1 MCQHCD
7 RGFPNLHGVRFDRR
21 SLLKSAAAGVVTIGL
36 PFAEAAHAAPDT
48 TVPATTF
55 KGTHGTGFCNSA
67 YFISHMLQL
76 AKNDGVTLQF
86 VNTPTNAD
94 AVTFFATGQVDVS
107 VLPYTS
113 FLALHGAGAP
123 VKIVGGGGIQG
134 CTVIAQPGLDTPA
147 KLKGKT
153 LGTFQLDTL
162 EVLPYDWMKMH
173 GLSFKDIQVRY
184 LGSTP
189 EQVEAFK
196 AGAIDIAGVIEPYAT
211 ALLNDVKGS
220 VLLSDGLD
228 IYGPQYTD
236 CVLAARTEL
245 IEKNPDGVTALIKA
259 MLHGQYLFE
268 SEREKMLSELVG
280 PYYKLSL
287 ENARIGATKQPP
299 KVDQRAQTDFILT
312 RVQSVIEM
320 GYLKQAP
327 SKDAIDWRLLEAA
340 IKDSPDV
347 YSKLEYKSA

>member
-1 MCQHCD
+1 MCTYCD
-7 RGFPNLHGVRFDRR
+7 RGFPDLHGIRFDRR
-21 SLLKSAAAGVVTIGL
+21 SLLKTAAAGVVTIGL
-36 PFAEAAHAAPDT
+36 PFAKTANAASPIT
-48 TVPATTF
+48 L

-67 YFISHMLQL
+67 FFITHMRHL
-76 AKNDGVTLQF
+76 AKKDGVTLQF

-123 VKIVGGGGIQG
+123 VKIVAGGGIQG
-134 CTVIAQPGLDTPA
+134 CTIIAQPGLDTPA

-162 EVLPYDWMKMH
+162 EVLPYDWLKKH
-173 GLSFKDIQVRY
+173 GLSFKDINVRY

-196 AGAIDIAGVIEPYAT
+196 AGAIDIAGVIEPYAS
-211 ALLNDVKGS
+211 ALLNDVKGA
-220 VLLSDGLD
+220 VLLSDGID

-245 IEKNPDGVTALIKA
+245 MEKDPDAVVALIKA
-259 MLHGQYLFE
+259 MIHGQYLFE
-268 SEREKMLSELVG
+268 SEREKMLKELVG

-299 KVDQRAQTDFILT
+299 KVDQRAETDFILT

-320 GYLKQAP
+320 GYLKKP
-327 SKDAIDWRLLEAA
+327 PGKDAIDWKLLEVA
-340 IKDSPDV
+340 IKESSDV
-347 YSKLEYKSA
+347 YPKLKYKSA